1 MGYNLTL
8 REEKDRD
15 YIDEYDENLIQSGD
29 FLSITRLDGVDP
41 IIMYG
46 SGSHAGHS
54 VMALRF
60 DGELYIIESQDGW
73 YWPNKG
79 IQRNKWSDWKV
90 WARNADFHVVHMP
103 LNPEARARF
112 NESAAQ
118 EFFWK
123 TNGLP
128 YGYHNFLF
136 GWIDTPVDN
145 WPPLL
150 PPGFVTILLSMIED
164 FSPNT
169 TDIFITQAL
178 NKRLGTEGL
187 NIKQVAAEAAR
198 RNKTMEDLLA
208 IVEEE
213 GWVYH
218 GIEPRDGIS
227 YVCSAYVAAAYQAAG
242 IFDGHINGPEFTPRD
257 VYTLGIFEKN
267 YAKPA
272 PCQAADADQPYCQIL
287 GKYKMIHPGYSSIK
301 PYANMAEKCP
311 SLAPDYIRP
320 DGC

>member
-1 MGYNLTL
+1 
-8 REEKDRD
+8 
-15 YIDEYDENLIQSGD
+15 
-29 FLSITRLDGVDP
+29 
-41 IIMYG
+41 MYG

-60 DGELYIIESQDGW
+60 DGELYMIESQDGW

-90 WARNADFHVVHMP
+90 WARNADFHVIHMP
-103 LNPEARARF
+103 LSAESRAKF

-118 EFFWK
+118 DFFLK

-136 GWIDTPVDN
+136 GWIDTAVDN

-150 PPGFVTILLSMIED
+150 PPGFVPVLFSMIED

-187 NIKQVAAEAAR
+187 NLK
-198 RNKTMEDLLA
+198 
-208 IVEEE
+208 
-213 GWVYH
+213 
-218 GIEPRDGIS
+218 
-227 YVCSAYVAAAYQAAG
+227 
-242 IFDGHINGPEFTPRD
+242 
-257 VYTLGIFEKN
+257 
-267 YAKPA
+267 
-272 PCQAADADQPYCQIL
+272 
-287 GKYKMIHPGYSSIK
+287 
-301 PYANMAEKCP
+301 
-311 SLAPDYIRP
+311 
-320 DGC
+320 